1 MEEIHNSFGKHP
13 VTASL
18 LFRPVA
24 IFGTMHVRRTLNRIQ
39 PTASLGN
46 SIFIM
51 VLIVLATGCSA
62 LNRNTRST
70 VRIDDAQAQDITL
83 LKDAWDWSTG
93 FHYQPIGEGVGTVVL
108 NNTEAVHLIRM
119 ERPGH
124 YPDVQPLFPQQLNP
138 MKFADAAGLIASSAI
153 GGLALGSFEQPKL
166 AIAAFGTA
174 ALSAGGI
181 FSKPRKVFA
190 RSYSFAPLK
199 PYPIAQPERPPLRV
213 EGFHMDIPEGG
224 HSWMYF
230 QNIERYEDNR
240 VEFISS
246 SDEPVQIEYSNLDED
261 LNDALKMQG
270 FFPEMM
276 DGMFHKGDAILL
288 DGQLF
293 EVNEHRVQ
301 GIVRYNLKTAW
312 WLYNAFG
319 LETDTVVIEN
329 QSNWSLYNFSDP
341 GFDRDLIAEAMVE
354 SMFLAIEKPTLQKR
368 LERIENLEEE
378 WKKDWQTLSL
388 PGNALPA
395 GKVAS
400 ALESVVTVAADD
412 GHGSGC
418 IISSNGYIV
427 TNQHVVSDT
436 DLPYTVYFNSGAS
449 SAAEIVRYH
458 PVYDLALLKVD
469 TTGLTPFALDLS
481 ETINVGEEAY
491 AMGTPYDID
500 LGASVTKG
508 IISGKRKDG
517 ERTLIQTDVSISPGN
532 SGGALINAEGV
543 LIGVVNEKVLG
554 LGVEGIGFA
563 IPTHVIEEA
572 LSIEFQNQ

>member
-1 MEEIHNSFGKHP
+1 MLSFARTP
-13 VTASL
+13 FSQPR
-18 LFRPVA
+18 LFRWTTWGVV
-24 IFGTMHVRRTLNRIQ
+24 G
-39 PTASLGN
+39 
-46 SIFIM
+46 
-51 VLIVLATGCSA
+51 LATMATSCSA
-62 LNRNTRST
+62 LNQHTRST
-70 VRIDDAQAQDITL
+70 VRIDHASADQTTL
-83 LKDAWDWSTG
+83 SKDAWVWSSG
-93 FHYQPIGEGVGTVVL
+93 YHFRPIAEGAGTVML
-108 NNTEAVHLIRM
+108 SNKEPVHLIRM
-119 ERPGH
+119 ERTGH
-124 YPDVQPLFPQQLNP
+124 YPAVQPLFPNQMNP
-138 MKFADAAGLIASSAI
+138 MKFADGAAVIAGLGL
-153 GGLALGSFEQPKL
+153 GGLAFGSFEQPKL
-166 AIAAFGTA
+166 AIAALGTA
-174 ALSAGGI
+174 ALNAGGI
-181 FSKPRKVFA
+181 FMKPRRVYA
-190 RSYSFAPLK
+190 RSYSFPPLA
-199 PYPIAQPERPPLRV
+199 PYPVAKPNRPPLRV
-213 EGFHMDIPEGG
+213 EGFHMEIPEGG

-230 QNIERYEDNR
+230 QNIERYEDDR

-246 SDEPVQIEYSNLDED
+246 SDEPVQIQYSNLDED
-261 LNDALKMQG
+261 LNEVLQKQG
-270 FFPEMM
+270 YFPEMM

-288 DGQLF
+288 NGQLF

-319 LETDTVVIEN
+319 LETDTVTIEN

-354 SMFLAIEKPTLQKR
+354 SMFAALEVHSLEKR
-368 LERIENLEEE
+368 LGRIENLEKE
-378 WKKDWQTLSL
+378 WKKDWEIISI
-388 PGNALPA
+388 PDRAEPA
-395 GKVAS
+395 GKVAN
-400 ALESVVTVAADD
+400 ALESVVTIAASD

-418 IISSNGYIV
+418 IISSDGYIV

-436 DLPYTVYFNSGAS
+436 SLAYTVYFNSGETAN
-449 SAAEIVRYH
+449 AQILRYH

-469 TTGLTPFALDLS
+469 TVGLRPFALDLS
-481 ETINVGEEAY
+481 ESIHIGEEAY

-532 SGGALINAEGV
+532 SGGALINSEGT

-572 LSIEFQNQ
+572 LYLQFER

>member
-1 MEEIHNSFGKHP
+1 MMLNIISSNRNRRF
-13 VTASL
+13 TAAA
-18 LFRPVA
+18 VA
-24 IFGTMHVRRTLNRIQ
+24 LGIV
-39 PTASLGN
+39 AS
-46 SIFIM
+46 
-51 VLIVLATGCSA
+51 GCSA

-70 VRIDDAQAQDITL
+70 VRIDDASGEDVTL
-83 LKDAWDWSTG
+83 LKDAWDWNTG
-93 FHYQPIGEGVGTVVL
+93 FHYQPIGEGVGTVML
-108 NNTEAVHLIRM
+108 KNTDPVHLIRM
-119 ERPGH
+119 ERAGH
-124 YPDVQPLFPQQLNP
+124 YPNVQPLFPHQLNP
-138 MKFADAAGLIASSAI
+138 LKFADAAGFIAASGI
-153 GGLALGSFEQPKL
+153 GGLALGSFEQPQL
-166 AIAAFGTA
+166 AAAAFGTA
-174 ALSAGGI
+174 ALNVGGL
-181 FSKPRKVFA
+181 FLKPRKVFA
-190 RSYSFAPLK
+190 RSYSFPPLA
-199 PYPIAQPERPPLRV
+199 PYPTAEPQRPPLRV
-213 EGFHMDIPEGG
+213 EGFHMEIPEGG

-246 SDEPVQIEYSNLDED
+246 SDEPVQIQYSNLDED
-261 LNDALKMQG
+261 LNNALKTQG

-319 LETDTVVIEN
+319 LETDTVTVEN
-329 QSNWSLYNFSDP
+329 KSNWSLYNFSDP

-354 SMFLAIEKPTLQKR
+354 SMFLALENPTLEKR
-368 LERIENLEEE
+368 LGRIENLEKE
-378 WKKDWQTLSL
+378 WKKEWETISI
-388 PGNALPA
+388 PGNAKPA
-395 GKVAS
+395 GKVAK
-400 ALESVVTVAADD
+400 ALESVVTIAAAD

-418 IISSNGYIV
+418 IVGTDGYIV

-436 DLPYTVYFNSGAS
+436 ALTYTVYFNSGS
-449 SAAEIVRYH
+449 IAEATILRYH

-469 TTGLTPFALDLS
+469 TTGLQPFALDLS
-481 ETINVGEEAY
+481 QSINVGEEAY

-532 SGGALINAEGV
+532 SGGALINSEGI

-572 LSIEFQNQ
+572 LSIKFER

>member
-1 MEEIHNSFGKHP
+1 
-13 VTASL
+13 
-18 LFRPVA
+18 
-24 IFGTMHVRRTLNRIQ
+24 
-39 PTASLGN
+39 
-46 SIFIM
+46 M

-70 VRIDDAQAQDITL
+70 VRIDDAQAQDIRL

-93 FHYQPIGEGVGTVVL
+93 FHYQPIGEGVGTVLL

-153 GGLALGSFEQPKL
+153 GGLALGSFAQPKL

-388 PGNALPA
+388 PGNAQPA

-469 TTGLTPFALDLS
+469 TTGLTPFALDMS
-481 ETINVGEEAY
+481 EAINVGEEAY

-572 LSIEFQNQ
+572 LSIKFQNQ